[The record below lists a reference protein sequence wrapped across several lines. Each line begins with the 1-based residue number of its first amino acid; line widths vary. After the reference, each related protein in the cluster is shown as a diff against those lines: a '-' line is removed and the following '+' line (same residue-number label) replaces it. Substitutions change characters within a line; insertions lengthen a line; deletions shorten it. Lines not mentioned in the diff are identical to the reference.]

1 MSPATASLASLIAG
15 GTATLA
21 AAGIAEPRREA
32 LALWGA
38 VAGVP
43 AGEAALA
50 ALESRMAP
58 ATAGVDQRST
68 RAVERSTR
76 AAAQYHRAIA
86 RRAGG
91 EPLAYVTGQAGFRHL
106 SLRVDRRVLI
116 PRPETELLVELALA
130 RVSSGVAC
138 DVGTGSGCI
147 ALSLAYEGRFEC
159 VLALDWSADALA
171 LAHENARQTG
181 IAVALVRSDLTAAL
195 RPGSVDL
202 LVANPPY
209 LSEAE
214 WAALDP
220 SVKDWEPQVALPS
233 GADGMAATNAL
244 LRDGKRVLRPGGWL
258 ALEVDCER
266 AGATRAGA
274 HALGWSDVELV
285 QDLFGRE
292 RYLLARTERSS

>member
-1 MSPATASLASLIAG
+1 MSPATASLASLLAE

-38 VAGVP
+38 VAGMP
-43 AGEAALA
+43 AGEAAFA
-50 ALESRMAP
+50 ALESRLGP
-58 ATAGVDQRST
+58 TRTAVDQRST
-68 RAVERSTR
+68 RAS
-76 AAAQYHRAIA
+76 AAQYHRAIA

-147 ALSLAYEGRFEC
+147 ALSLAHEGRFER
-159 VLALDWSADALA
+159 VLALDCSADALA
-171 LAHENARQTG
+171 LAHENAQHTG

-195 RPGSVDL
+195 CPGSVDL

-209 LSEAE
+209 LSDAE

-220 SVKDWEPQVALPS
+220 SVRDWEPRVALPS
-233 GADGMAATNAL
+233 GADGMAATNGL

-266 AGATRAGA
+266 AGTARAGA
-274 HALGWSDVELV
+274 RALGWSDVEIV